1 MSKTS
6 YLFDMLGID
15 LPIVQAPAGA
25 AASAELVSA
34 VGRAGGI
41 GGLALTWN
49 QPGDAVAKVRAVKAR
64 VGPRFFVN
72 YVLRFPPT
80 SLDAVLAEGVSTVT
94 LSWGIDPGLIGKVRS
109 TGAKVGVQVG
119 HPEGGRLAAEAGA
132 TFIIAQGCEA
142 GGHVQSTM
150 PLETLLAGLH
160 ETVGDLPIVAAG
172 GLSTAG
178 CVRRV
183 LDQGAAA
190 AMLGTRFVA
199 THEANA
205 HEAYKQALVNAK
217 ASDTAY
223 TNCFDIGWPNSTMRV
238 LRNSTLVA
246 WEAAGCPDAPH
257 RPGEGETIARQ
268 GSYDV
273 LRYSFSQPYADAVGE
288 PLAAVLYAGIS
299 VDGIDSIMPAFDLVR
314 SLTQQSLRP

>member
-6 YLFDMLGID
+6 NFLQMVGID

-25 AASAELVSA
+25 ASSPDLVSE
-34 VGRAGGI
+34 VGRAGGM
-41 GGLALTWN
+41 GGLALTWSE
-49 QPGDAVAKVRAVKAR
+49 PDVAISKVRAVKAR
-64 VGPRFFVN
+64 VGPHFFAN
-72 YVLRFPPT
+72 YVLRFPPN
-80 SLDAVLAEGVSTVT
+80 SLDAVLAEGVSTII
-94 LSWGIDPGLIGKVRS
+94 LSWGIDAGLVGRIKS

-119 HPEGGRLAAEAGA
+119 HPQGGRLAVEAGA
-132 TFIIAQGCEA
+132 DFIIAQGCEA

-150 PLETLLAGLH
+150 PLQTLLAGLH
-160 ETVGDLPIVAAG
+160 ESVGDLPIVATG
-172 GLSTAG
+172 GLSTAA

-205 HEAYKQALVNAK
+205 HEAYKQALVASK

-238 LRNSTLVA
+238 LRNSTFMA
-246 WEAAGCPDAPH
+246 WEAAGCPVAPD
-257 RPGEGETIARQ
+257 RPGEGETVVHQSGR
-268 GSYDV
+268 DV
-273 LRYSFSQPYADAVGE
+273 VRYSFSLPYADAVGD
-288 PLAAVLYAGIS
+288 PLAAVLYAGMS
-299 VDGIDSIMPAFDLVR
+299 VDGIVSIMPAFELVRDLVA
-314 SLTQQSLRP
+314 PA